1 MYFCAKLY
9 NSKLMKNIL
18 VPVGSTENGINNLKY
33 AVNFASM
40 NGGKV
45 YLMSV
50 YEDSLKIEDLAKV
63 NEFWA
68 NEKDNQLKD
77 VIKAVNT
84 QGVEVIRKTT
94 KGKPFDEIF
103 KLSKKENIDL
113 IIVSPQSVEID
124 DKVYLGEITGK
135 ILKQTEIPLLIVPSG
150 YLFRK
155 FETILVA
162 FKNGQFKKEN
172 VLDPLKYFKEV
183 FNSKVNLLH
192 VITPEATDESKKID
206 EELMGLKTSLTTTKN
221 ATTFQGVL
229 EHFQSHNPDM
239 LCVVRRKR
247 GFFKKLWEKNSVLK
261 RDFHTSKP
269 LLVLRGTH

>member
-1 MYFCAKLY
+1 
-9 NSKLMKNIL
+9 MKNIL
-18 VPVGSTENGINNLKY
+18 VPVGSTKNGINNLKY
-33 AVNFASM
+33 AVNFASIS
-40 NGGKV
+40 GGKV
-45 YLMSV
+45 YLISV
-50 YEDSLKIEDLAKV
+50 YEDTLKIEDLAKV

-84 QGVEVIRKTT
+84 QGIEVIKQSI
-94 KGKPFDEIF
+94 KGNPFEEI
-103 KLSKKENIDL
+103 KKISEKENIDL

-124 DKVYLGEITGK
+124 DKRYLGEITGK
-135 ILKQTEIPLLIVPSG
+135 ILKQTEIPLLIVPTG

-155 FETILVA
+155 FETILFA
-162 FKNGQFKKEN
+162 FKNGHFKKEN
-172 VLDPLKYFKEV
+172 ILDPLNYFKEV

-192 VITPEATDESKKID
+192 VITPEATEESKKID
-206 EELMGLKTSLTTTKN
+206 KELLDLKSSLTTTKN

-247 GFFKKLWEKNSVLK
+247 GFFKKLWEKNIILK
-261 RDFHTSKP
+261 RDFHTTKP